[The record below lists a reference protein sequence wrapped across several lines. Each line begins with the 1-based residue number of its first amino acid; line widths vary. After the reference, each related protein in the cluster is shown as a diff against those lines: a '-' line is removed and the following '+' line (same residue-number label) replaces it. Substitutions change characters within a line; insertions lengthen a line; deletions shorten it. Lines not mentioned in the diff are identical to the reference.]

1 MLSYGVGNHID
12 LRGLPGGAEGIRT
25 SDLRERETAAANLR
39 YLEEHGLCK
48 SGVKFGARDDISFN
62 PSTITAA
69 GLDFLEDDG
78 GLSAILGVVT
88 VKLHADTIRELISAK
103 IETSSMP
110 AEEKSKPR
118 KVLAGLSE
126 AGLRAAT
133 TDLVKSG
140 LDHLPDAAHW
150 LHSSWPARLT
160 AAKKYCGLGDY
171 APKA

>member
-1 MLSYGVGNHID
+1 MLERAVQRQILELLRKHYPFSVHPVRELGLESGV
-12 LRGLPGGAEGIRT
+12 
-25 SDLRERETAAANLR
+25 AAANLR
-39 YLEEHGLCK
+39 YLEEHGLCE
-48 SGVKFGARDDISFN
+48 SGVQFGAGGDISFS

-88 VKLHADTIRELISAK
+88 VKLHADTIRDLIGAK
-103 IETSSMP
+103 IETSTMP
-110 AEEKSKPR
+110 AEEKSRLR

-150 LHSSWPARLT
+150 LRSL
-160 AAKKYCGLGDY
+160 GL
-171 APKA
+171 PS

>member
-1 MLSYGVGNHID
+1 MLDRAVQRQVLELLRKHYPLGVHTVRE
-12 LRGLPGGAEGIRT
+12 LGLEGRMV
-25 SDLRERETAAANLR
+25 AANLR

-48 SGVKFGARDDISFN
+48 SGLQFGAAGDISFS

-78 GLSAILGVVT
+78 GLSAILGVVN
-88 VKLHADTIRELISAK
+88 VKLHADTIRDLIGAK
-103 IETSSMP
+103 IETSTMP
-110 AEEKSKPR
+110 AEEKSKLR

-140 LDHLPDAAHW
+140 LDHIPDAAHW
-150 LHSSWPARLT
+150 LHSIAQ
-160 AAKKYCGLGDY
+160 LGGS
-171 APKA
+171 